1 MGLIIRD
8 LIVKEEI
15 NLADLSGK
23 IIAIDSMNMLYQ
35 FITTIRGPNGT
46 MLTDNN
52 GHPTS
57 HLIGLFN
64 RTVTFLEHGIKP
76 IFIFDGKAPEIKR
89 KTWEKRSAI
98 KAEAL
103 LKLKEAELTGDEDDI
118 KKYAVRT
125 AILTKEM
132 CADAKIVIA
141 ALGCPILQAP
151 SEGEAQ
157 TAHLV
162 KIGKAYA
169 SISQDYD
176 NLIFGCPRLIRNLSS
191 EGKRKKPGTLAYEPI
206 KPEMI
211 MLEKVLSNL
220 KLTLE
225 QLQILAIIIGTDYN
239 PGGIKGIGPKKA
251 LKLLHE
257 HGTNYPAI
265 FDKVEWASQYPD
277 LSWKDLLITIQT
289 IPVTSDGEFEW
300 KSWDQNELIEL
311 LVHQHNFSMDRVR
324 ARLEKLKNTKKEKT
338 QTGLNKFF

>member
-52 GHPTS
+52 GNVTS

-89 KTWEKRSAI
+89 KTWEKRSAL

-132 CADAKIVIA
+132 CAD
-141 ALGCPILQAP
+141 
-151 SEGEAQ
+151 
-157 TAHLV
+157 
-162 KIGKAYA
+162 
-169 SISQDYD
+169 
-176 NLIFGCPRLIRNLSS
+176 
-191 EGKRKKPGTLAYEPI
+191 
-206 KPEMI
+206 
-211 MLEKVLSNL
+211 
-220 KLTLE
+220 
-225 QLQILAIIIGTDYN
+225 
-239 PGGIKGIGPKKA
+239 
-251 LKLLHE
+251 
-257 HGTNYPAI
+257 
-265 FDKVEWASQYPD
+265 
-277 LSWKDLLITIQT
+277 
-289 IPVTSDGEFEW
+289 
-300 KSWDQNELIEL
+300 
-311 LVHQHNFSMDRVR
+311 
-324 ARLEKLKNTKKEKT
+324 
-338 QTGLNKFF
+338 